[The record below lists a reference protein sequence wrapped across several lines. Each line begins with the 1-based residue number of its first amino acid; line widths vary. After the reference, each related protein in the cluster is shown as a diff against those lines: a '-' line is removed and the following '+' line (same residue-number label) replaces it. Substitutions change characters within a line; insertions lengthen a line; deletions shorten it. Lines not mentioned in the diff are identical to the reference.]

1 MAEKEKTNLTSSLK
15 IRHELNKAIDAI
27 NGANKILEQRR
38 SKGKPIQLF
47 DKEVNKET
55 LEREKSKINEAIQLI
70 NEEIKEG
77 LRKEMKRVYS
87 GQISMEG
94 YAHLLDKLKVT
105 IDVVGKN
112 LTDLKGDLQII
123 SFTQI
128 IAKRIALKLIEEAKK
143 ASNRKVCNDL
153 LDVIKVAI
161 ETLAESSIILKR
173 PSFH

>member
-1 MAEKEKTNLTSSLK
+1 MAEKEKLDLTSSLR

-27 NGANKILEQRR
+27 NGANKILEQREG
-38 SKGKPIQLF
+38 KGKPIQLF
-47 DKEVNKET
+47 GKEVNKEA
-55 LEREKSKINEAIQLI
+55 LEREKTKINEAIQLI
-70 NEEIKEG
+70 NEEIKEN

-87 GQISMEG
+87 GRISGKG

-123 SFTQI
+123 SFIQI
-128 IAKRIALKLIEEAKK
+128 IAKRLALKLIEEAKK
-143 ASNRKVCNDL
+143 AHNREVRNDL

-161 ETLAESSIILKR
+161 ETLAESSIILKS
-173 PSFH
+173 PLH